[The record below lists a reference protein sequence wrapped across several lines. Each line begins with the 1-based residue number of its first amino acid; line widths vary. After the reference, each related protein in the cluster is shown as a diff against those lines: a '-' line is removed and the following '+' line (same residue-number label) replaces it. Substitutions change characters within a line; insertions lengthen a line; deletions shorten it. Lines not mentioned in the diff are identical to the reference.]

1 MAAELVGSGSYD
13 HSSQVRGSGSSPR
26 PMVRGG
32 ARITKW
38 GGGSSPIR
46 NGAGFLVVSLC
57 PRHLHRIQ

>member
-38 GGGSSPIR
+38 GGEALLLGMGPV
-46 NGAGFLVVSLC
+46 FLW
-57 PRHLHRIQ
+57 